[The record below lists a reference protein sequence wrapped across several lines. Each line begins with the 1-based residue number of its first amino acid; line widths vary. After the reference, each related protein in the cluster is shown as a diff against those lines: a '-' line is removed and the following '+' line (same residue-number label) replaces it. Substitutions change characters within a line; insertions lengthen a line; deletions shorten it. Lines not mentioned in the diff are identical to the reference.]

1 MKLAILGDSRS
12 SRIAVECYGD
22 QGWWRPGGLA
32 MKARQVSDKIG
43 QLKNNLKPE
52 DKGISPV

>member
-22 QGWWRPGGLA
+22 QGWWRPGGLVI
-32 MKARQVSDKIG
+32 KSKTSLRQNKTIEN
-43 QLKNNLKPE
+43 KLKPE
-52 DKGISPV
+52 DKGISPI

>member
-12 SRIAVECYGD
+12 SRIAVERYGD

-32 MKARQVSDKIG
+32 MKSKTSLRQNKTIEK
-43 QLKNNLKPE
+43 QPE
-52 DKGISPV
+52 TRR